1 MLLKYMFHPRVNP
14 VCVKVV
20 GNLHQII
27 EFGMA
32 KKLGWSYL
40 HEIACLSTP
49 YYTLLD
55 KRGLFRN
62 FLTSTP
68 IPHYFSLH
76 MVWKAL
82 IQLRHKVMM
91 SRYVK

>member
-49 YYTLLD
+49 YYTLLG
-55 KRGLFRN
+55 KKVIVCTAKSHGSQWEAITREY
-62 FLTSTP
+62 
-68 IPHYFSLH
+68 ILH
-76 MVWKAL
+76 NW
-82 IQLRHKVMM
+82 
-91 SRYVK
+91 S

>member
-40 HEIACLSTP
+40 HEIAWSGP
-49 YYTLLD
+49 PATLISLD
-55 KRGLFRN
+55 P
-62 FLTSTP
+62 T
-68 IPHYFSLH
+68 
-76 MVWKAL
+76 
-82 IQLRHKVMM
+82 Q
-91 SRYVK
+91 

>member
-1 MLLKYMFHPRVNP
+1 MPINIKKRVEFMLLKYMFHPRVNP

-49 YYTLLD
+49 GTLL
-55 KRGLFRN
+55 
-62 FLTSTP
+62 FLVGRENV
-68 IPHYFSLH
+68 
-76 MVWKAL
+76 VWDL
-82 IQLRHKVMM
+82 LLLQNSSGSGV
-91 SRYVK
+91 